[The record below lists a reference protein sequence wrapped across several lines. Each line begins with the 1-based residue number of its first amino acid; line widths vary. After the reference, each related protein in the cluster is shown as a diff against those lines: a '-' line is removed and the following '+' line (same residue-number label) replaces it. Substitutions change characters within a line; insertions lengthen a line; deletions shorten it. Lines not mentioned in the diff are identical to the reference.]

1 MVKHNIRTDKWQ
13 IVASEITESP
23 AREPSSRARL
33 AQEQKELLH
42 KTVCEFRCLVRCLV
56 GVIYTHWSAIGVL
69 DAKAQIP
76 AVEKLIHQTAK
87 NPNSK
92 YQYFNSRFHK
102 FPSYYRR
109 GAIQFAVGQVSS
121 FVTRYRMWQSGIR
134 NRKDTLPPRLNADC
148 GAYPP
153 LYKGQCIKFAEDLN
167 TAAIKVYTGT
177 DWVWITVG
185 LMGHRQRHLD
195 LANKRKSPYLIVNKK
210 GSHLSVPFQCQKSKL
225 PEGEITASPAR
236 EFISRA
242 RGTQSVLS
250 VDLGINTTA
259 TVSVVNYDGTVSHRE
274 FIHHG
279 RDIDRRD
286 KRLKRISTKASRTGK
301 LQKGFCRGL
310 YRKANNINRE
320 IGQKISSRLVKIA
333 KQFGVKYIVFEHLKG
348 WRPKGGKKR
357 STLRQRFH
365 GWLHRRIVNLT
376 QMKWSEIGGSVS
388 FVNPRGTSS
397 YAYDDSGKLK
407 RDKSNYAI
415 AIFAS
420 GKQYN
425 CDLSASYNIGARFI
439 YRLMSRNGSQD
450 KKGQNSC
457 LSPRSRVTL
466 SILWSQPISI
476 VEQDTQSSRK
486 QG

>member
-13 IVASEITESP
+13 IVAT
-23 AREPSSRARL
+23 
-33 AQEQKELLH
+33 QEQKELLH

-153 LYKGQCIKFAEDLN
+153 LYKGQCIKFALYLN

-225 PEGEITASPAR
+225 PEA
-236 EFISRA
+236 
-242 RGTQSVLS
+242 QSVLS

-286 KRLKRISTKASRTGK
+286 KRLKRINTKASRTGK

-320 IGQKISSRLVKIA
+320 IGQKVSSRLVKIA

-407 RDKSNYAI
+407 RDQSNYEI

>member
-13 IVASEITESP
+13 IVAT
-23 AREPSSRARL
+23 
-33 AQEQKELLH
+33 QKQKELLH

-56 GVIYTHWSAIGVL
+56 GVIYTHWSSIGLL

-76 AVEKLIHQTAK
+76 AVEKLIHQTTK
-87 NPNSK
+87 NPHPK
-92 YQYFNSRFHK
+92 YQYFNSRFPK

-121 FVTRYRMWQSGIR
+121 FVTRYRIWQSGIR
-134 NRKDTLPPRLNADC
+134 NRKDALPPRLNADC

-153 LYKGQCIKFAEDLN
+153 LYKGQCVKFSPTLN
-167 TAAIKVYTGT
+167 IAAIKVFTGT

-195 LANKRKSPYLIVNKK
+195 LAKVRKSPYLIVNKR
-210 GSHLSVPFQCQKSKL
+210 GCHLSVPFQCKRAKL
-225 PEGEITASPAR
+225 PEA
-236 EFISRA
+236 
-242 RGTQSVLS
+242 QSILA
-250 VDLGINTTA
+250 VDLGINTIATA
-259 TVSVVNYDGTVSHRE
+259 SVVNYDGTVSHRE

-286 KRLKRISTKASRTGK
+286 KRLKRISAKASRTGK

-320 IGQKISSRLVKIA
+320 IGQKVSARLVKIA
-333 KQFGVKYIVFEHLKG
+333 KQFGVKYIVFEFLLG

-357 STLRQRFH
+357 STLKQRFH

-376 QMKWSEIGGSVS
+376 EMKWSELGGSVS

-397 YAYDDSGKLK
+397 YAYDGSGKLK
-407 RDKSNYAI
+407 RNSKNYEI

-425 CDLSASYNIGARFI
+425 CDLSASYNIGSRFI

-450 KKGQNSC
+450 KKGRSSY

-466 SILWSQPISI
+466 SMLWSQPISI